1 MDPSFTEGLSCP
13 GHRTGS
19 AGRTRGAEPLP
30 TELEARRRTV
40 LHRGAQRRPRR
51 QPRTARLGRGW
62 PRWCSRT
69 RRGSGASRK
78 VRASPAMSTSLAAE
92 ADVPLNRSLQSCVA
106 RAVVRRAARVARC
119 VRVDTARRVL
129 RARDGPVTTGRLA
142 FPLHGGGARWLPG
155 WCPWHGLCSRS
166 DSLAAPGGSR
176 DEGAGSEPAPAAHRA
191 PDRSRDLAWRGAAWH
206 VRGRALESDGL
217 SPECPPLP
225 VQPNLR
231 VPIRGG

>member
-1 MDPSFTEGLSCP
+1 MCRHPLVGWPSPPGADGPLPCRPAQPPPDGGRAVTSYRAAPTPVAAAIAGPPPSAPSIAAGSLRMDPSFTEGLSCP

-106 RAVVRRAARVARC
+106 RAVVRRAARGGPV
-119 VRVDTARRVL
+119 
-129 RARDGPVTTGRLA
+129 RARGHRT
-142 FPLHGGGARWLPG
+142 
-155 WCPWHGLCSRS
+155 SRPS
-166 DSLAAPGGSR
+166 ST
-176 DEGAGSEPAPAAHRA
+176 
-191 PDRSRDLAWRGAAWH
+191 
-206 VRGRALESDGL
+206 
-217 SPECPPLP
+217 
-225 VQPNLR
+225 
-231 VPIRGG
+231 